1 MHWMILPLK
10 RYAEFTGR
18 SRRMEYWMFALLN
31 VIVFGAVMILMF
43 AAGGAQDAMT
53 AVDPADPLA
62 IYGWMFSG
70 MGMVLAL
77 WWLATLIPNIA
88 LNVRRLHDRD
98 MSGWWYL
105 GFIVASFIPIVNIIA
120 GIAYLVLMVLPGT
133 PGPNRFGEDP
143 KGAGTPE
150 VFA

>member
-1 MHWMILPLK
+1 MSERL
-10 RYAEFTGR
+10 R
-18 SRRMEYWMFALLN
+18 N
-31 VIVFGAVMILMF
+31 VAIIAH
-43 AAGGAQDAMT
+43 
-53 AVDPADPLA
+53 VDH
-62 IYGWMFSG
+62 GWMFSG
-70 MGMVLAL
+70 IGMVLAL

-105 GFIVASFIPIVNIIA
+105 GFIVASFIPLVNFVA

-143 KGAGTPE
+143 KGATVPA

>member
-31 VIVFGAVMILMF
+31 VIVAAVVLGIKF
-43 AAGGAQDAMT
+43 SAGGLDDAMV
-53 AVDPADPLA
+53 VDPQNPLA

-70 MGMVLAL
+70 IGMVLAL
-77 WWLATLIPNIA
+77 WWLATLIPTIA

-105 GFIVASFIPIVNIIA
+105 GFIVASFIPLVNFVA

-143 KGAGTPE
+143 KGATDPA